1 MYIPEEVMLL
11 MLLGIDVGGTFT
23 DAVLIDNGA
32 IYALAKS
39 QTTQENVLPGI
50 LSALDLVLD
59 HDKADLPNDMKGLAS
74 NITRV
79 VISSTIV
86 TNALMEGKTDKVFL
100 AVMAGPG
107 MSTKGQFPVEP
118 YLAKGYIDHR
128 GKISAI
134 EAIDYN
140 VVAKMCADKNIAA
153 VSGKFAVRN
162 QINEKALSRDL
173 SVFRFLKIFSGSELS
188 GELNFVRRTNTA
200 YFSAAVY
207 KKYVEFIKQIKKSM
221 TERNITAPVYVLKAD
236 GGALPLDAALEQ
248 PIESIFTGPAASVLG
263 IEAIAPPNM
272 RAISLDVGGT
282 TTDIAFWENGQPL
295 MAKKGASIAGFNT
308 SVHTYHMQSLGV
320 GGDSAINRT
329 GNVFSVGPAR
339 AGTSMALGGNVPTL
353 SDALIT
359 MGLVSFGDSD
369 LAGQAMKVYA
379 LGQESTVDVAKAI
392 VDVAVNKIEKTIDEM
407 LQQWSLQPVYT
418 VDDIVTGSLFK
429 PELLIGV
436 GGAAPGLI
444 KMLGERMHLPV
455 EIPEGAMVANAI
467 GAALA
472 KPTLVATLRAD
483 TTEDY
488 YIIPEAGIKAKLPR
502 GFDKYKAQELLAA
515 WLQKE
520 AIKWQINEQYMEI
533 VAYEEFATIHD
544 YYSSGKIIYLKM
556 QLAPGILHRV
566 AGRGASF

>member
-50 LSALDLVLD
+50 LAALDLVLNQA
-59 HDKADLPNDMKGLAS
+59 KVNLPSDMKVLAS
-74 NITRV
+74 QITRV

-128 GKISAI
+128 GKISAT

-140 VVAKMCADKNIAA
+140 IVAQMCDDKKIAA

-173 SVFRFLKIFSGSELS
+173 NVFRFLKIFSGSELS

-207 KKYVEFIKQIKKSM
+207 TKYVEFIKQIKKSM
-221 TERNITAPVYVLKAD
+221 TERNIDAPVYVLKAD
-236 GGALPLDAALEQ
+236 GGALPLEAALEQ

-263 IEAIAPPNM
+263 IEAIAPPNR

-295 MAKKGASIAGFNT
+295 MAKKGASVAGFNT

-320 GGDSAINRT
+320 GGDSAVNRT
-329 GNVFSVGPAR
+329 KDGFLVGPAR
-339 AGTSMALGGNVPTL
+339 AGIAMALGGNVPTL

-359 MGLVSFGDSD
+359 IGLVNFGDSD
-369 LAGQAMKVYA
+369 LAGQAMKLYA
-379 LGQESTVDVAKAI
+379 VEQESTVDVAKAI
-392 VDVAVNKIEKTIDEM
+392 VDVAVKKIENTIDEM
-407 LQQWSLQPVYT
+407 LKQWSVQPVYT
-418 VDDIVTGSLFK
+418 VDDIITGSLFK

-444 KMLGERMHLPV
+444 KLLGERMHLPV

-472 KPTLVATLRAD
+472 KQTLVATLRAD

-488 YIIPEAGIKAKLPR
+488 YIIPEAGIKAKLPG
-502 GFDKYKAQELLAA
+502 GFNQYKAQELLTA

-520 AIKWQINEQYMEI
+520 AAKWQIIAQDTEI

-556 QLAPGILHRV
+556 QLAPGILYRV
-566 AGRGASF
+566 AGREVSL

>member
-1 MYIPEEVMLL
+1 

-39 QTTQENVLPGI
+39 QTTHEEVLHGI
-50 LSALDLVLD
+50 LAALDLVLSP
-59 HDKADLPNDMKGLAS
+59 DKREQKSSMKVLES
-74 NITRV
+74 RITRV

-128 GKISAI
+128 GKMIAP
-134 EAIDYN
+134 EAIDYTR
-140 VVAKMCADKNIAA
+140 VTQMCADKKMAA

-162 QINEKALSRDL
+162 QFNENALSRDL
-173 SVFRFLKIFSGSELS
+173 TAFRFLKIFSGSALS

-207 KKYVEFIKQIKKSM
+207 TKYIEFIRQIKRSM
-221 TERNITAPVYVLKAD
+221 AEHNIDAPVYVLKAD

-263 IEAIAPPNM
+263 IEAIAPPTI
-272 RAISLDVGGT
+272 RAISLDIGGT
-282 TTDIAFWENGQPL
+282 TTDIAFWEKGHPL
-295 MAKKGASIAGFNT
+295 MAKKGATIAGFNT
-308 SVHTYHMQSLGV
+308 SIHAFHMQSLGV
-320 GGDSAINRT
+320 GGDSAIKRT
-329 GNVFSVGPAR
+329 TEGFVVGPAR
-339 AGTSMALGGNVPTL
+339 AGKAMALGGLVPTL
-353 SDALIT
+353 SDALISI
-359 MGLVSFGDSD
+359 GLVNFGDRS
-369 LAGQAMKVYA
+369 LADKAMKIYTR
-379 LGQESTVDVAKAI
+379 GTETTVQVAKVI
-392 VDVAVNKIEKTIDEM
+392 VDAAVKQIEKTIGEM
-407 LQQWSLQPVYT
+407 LYQWSIQPVYT
-418 VDDIVTGSLFK
+418 VDDIITGSMFE

-436 GGAAPGLI
+436 GGAAPGLM
-444 KMLGERMHLPV
+444 KVLGEHMHLPI
-455 EIPEGAMVANAI
+455 EIPKGAMVANAI

-472 KPTLVATLRAD
+472 KPTLAATLRAD

-488 YIIPEAGIKAKLPR
+488 YIIPEAGIKAKLPS
-502 GFDKYKAQELLAA
+502 GFNKYKAQELLNT

-520 AIKWQINEQYMEI
+520 AGKWQIIAQESEI

-556 QLAPGILHRV
+556 QLPSGILYRV
-566 AGRGASF
+566 SGREVSF

>member
-1 MYIPEEVMLL
+1 

-23 DAVLIDNGA
+23 DAVLIDNGT

-50 LSALDLVLD
+50 LAALDLVLYS
-59 HDKADLPNDMKGLAS
+59 DKVEASSNMKALAS
-74 NITRV
+74 RITRV

-128 GKISAI
+128 GKIIAT

-140 VVAKMCADKNIAA
+140 VVTKMCDGKKVAA

-162 QINEKALSRDL
+162 QINEKALNRDL
-173 SVFRFLKIFSGSELS
+173 KTFRFLKIFSGSELS

-207 KKYVEFIKQIKKSM
+207 TKYIEFISQIKKSM
-221 TERNITAPVYVLKAD
+221 TERNIDAPVYVLKAD
-236 GGALPLDAALEQ
+236 GGALPVDASLEQ

-263 IEAIAPPNM
+263 IEAIAPPTS
-272 RAISLDVGGT
+272 RAISLDIGGT
-282 TTDIAFWENGQPL
+282 TTDIAFWENEQPL
-295 MAKKGASIAGFNT
+295 MAKKGATIAGFNT
-308 SVHTYHMQSLGV
+308 SVHAFHMQSLGV
-320 GGDSAINRT
+320 GGDSAIKRT
-329 GNVFSVGPAR
+329 TEGFLVGPAR
-339 AGTSMALGGNVPTL
+339 AGQAMALGGAVPTL

-359 MGLVSFGDSD
+359 VGLANFGDIR
-369 LAGQAMKVYA
+369 LANKAMQIYTR
-379 LGQESTVDVAKAI
+379 ETETTVQVAKTI
-392 VDVAVNKIEKTIDEM
+392 VDAAVKQIEKTIGEM
-407 LQQWSLQPVYT
+407 LYQWSVQPVYT
-418 VDDIVTGSLFK
+418 VDDIMTGSLFE

-436 GGAAPGLI
+436 GGAAPGLM
-444 KMLGERMHLPV
+444 KVLGEHMHLPI
-455 EIPEGAMVANAI
+455 EIPKGAMVANAI

-472 KPTLVATLRAD
+472 KPTLAATLRAD

-488 YIIPEAGIKAKLPR
+488 YIIPEAGIKAKLPSD
-502 GFDKYKAQELLAA
+502 FNKSKAQELLNA

-520 AIKWQINEQYMEI
+520 AGKWQITAQEAET

-544 YYSSGKIIYLKM
+544 YYSLGKIIYLKM
-556 QLAPGILHRV
+556 QLPSGILYRV
-566 AGRGASF
+566 PGREVSF